1 MTKSLKQHWKNLQKL
16 TKSKKGSL
24 ILVFFYYVISFSLAY
39 LFTKN
44 LNFDGWL
51 LITIWHVIATLVIFI
66 FSNIH
71 KNSSIYDPFWHVAPI
86 PIVFYI
92 ASRSNLSRLE
102 IMLVVAAFLFWSLR
116 LTYNWYLNWSNLDH
130 EDFRYIDLKNNN
142 KFLAFL
148 NDLFGIHLIPTLIV
162 NASLYPIYVAL
173 TSNSLNYLLY
183 VGFLLIF
190 FAVCIQYISDSQM
203 REFRKDINN
212 LGKTMKYGLWKYS
225 RHPNYLGEVCFWF
238 GIYIFALAS
247 DSASIWLLA
256 SPLVMLALFVFI
268 SCPMMDNRS
277 LKKRSDYRE
286 YMDKTPQL
294 FMWYV
299 KD

>member
-1 MTKSLKQHWKNLQKL
+1 MQKL

-51 LITIWHVIATLVIFI
+51 LITIWHVIATLVIFL

-92 ASRSNLSRLE
+92 ASTSNLSRLE

-142 KFLAFL
+142 KFLAFI

-173 TSNSLNYLLY
+173 TSNSLNDLLY
-183 VGFLLIF
+183 VGFLLIV

-203 REFRKDINN
+203 REFRKDVNN

-247 DSASIWLLA
+247 ESALIWLLA
-256 SPLVMLALFVFI
+256 SPLTMLALFVFI

-277 LKKRSDYRE
+277 LEKRSDYKE

>member
-1 MTKSLKQHWKNLQKL
+1 MQKL

-92 ASRSNLSRLE
+92 ASTSNLSRLE

-142 KFLAFL
+142 KFLAFI

-173 TSNSLNYLLY
+173 TSNSLNDLLY
-183 VGFLLIF
+183 VGFLLIV

-203 REFRKDINN
+203 REFRKDVNN

-247 DSASIWLLA
+247 ESALIWLLA
-256 SPLVMLALFVFI
+256 SPLTMLALFVFI

-277 LKKRSDYRE
+277 LEKRSDYKE

>member
-1 MTKSLKQHWKNLQKL
+1 MQNLI
-16 TKSKKGSL
+16 KSKKGSL
-24 ILVFFYYVISFSLAY
+24 TLVFFYYVISFYLAY
-39 LFTKN
+39 LVTKN
-44 LNFDGWL
+44 FDLDGWL
-51 LITIWHVIATLVIFI
+51 PILIWHISATLIIFL

-92 ASRSNLSRLE
+92 ANQSSLPNLQLN
-102 IMLVVAAFLFWSLR
+102 LVLSAFLFWALR
-116 LTYNWYLNWSNLDH
+116 LTYNWFLNWKNLDH

-142 KFLAFL
+142 KFMAFI

-173 TSNSLNYLLY
+173 TSESLNDLVYI
-183 VGFLLIF
+183 GFMLIII
-190 FAVCIQYISDSQM
+190 AVVIQYISDDQM
-203 REFRKDINN
+203 RKFRKDENN

-225 RHPNYLGEVCFWF
+225 RHPNYLGEVSFWF
-238 GIYIFALAS
+238 GIYVFALAS
-247 DSASIWLLA
+247 ESPSLWLLA
-256 SPLVMLALFVFI
+256 CPIVMLALFVFI

-277 LKKRSDYRE
+277 LKRRPDYKE

-294 FMWYV
+294 IIWFV

>member
-1 MTKSLKQHWKNLQKL
+1 MQKL
-16 TKSKKGSL
+16 TKTKKGSL
-24 ILVFFYYVISFSLAY
+24 ILVFFYYIISFSIAY

-51 LITIWHVIATLVIFI
+51 LITIWHVIATIVIFI

-92 ASRSNLSRLE
+92 ASTSNLSSVE
-102 IMLVVAAFLFWSLR
+102 IILVVGAFLFWSIR

-130 EDFRYIDLKNNN
+130 EDFRYIDLKDNN

-183 VGFLLIF
+183 VGFLLIVL
-190 FAVCIQYISDSQM
+190 AVCVQYISDSQM
-203 REFRKDINN
+203 REFRRDINN

-225 RHPNYLGEVCFWF
+225 RHPNYLGEVSFWF

-247 DSASIWLLA
+247 NSASIWLIA
-256 SPLVMLALFVFI
+256 SPLIMLALFVFI

-277 LKKRSDYRE
+277 LKKRSDYKE

>member
-1 MTKSLKQHWKNLQKL
+1 MQNLI
-16 TKSKKGSL
+16 KSKNGSL
-24 ILVFFYYVISFSLAY
+24 ALVFFYYVISFYLAY
-39 LFTKN
+39 LVTKN
-44 LNFDGWL
+44 FNFDGWL
-51 LITIWHVIATLVIFI
+51 YILIWHVSATLIIFL

-92 ASRSNLSRLE
+92 AKQSSLPTLELNLVL
-102 IMLVVAAFLFWSLR
+102 AAFLFWALR
-116 LTYNWYLNWSNLDH
+116 LTYNWYLNWNNLDH

-142 KFLAFL
+142 KYMAFI

-162 NASLYPIYVAL
+162 NVSLYPIYVAL
-173 TSNSLNYLLY
+173 NSESLNELVY
-183 VGFLLIF
+183 VGFIIIII
-190 FAVCIQYISDSQM
+190 AVVIQYISDDQM
-203 REFRKDINN
+203 RKFRKDESN

-225 RHPNYLGEVCFWF
+225 RHPNYLGEVSFWF

-247 DSASIWLLA
+247 GSPSLWLLA
-256 SPLVMLALFVFI
+256 CPIVMLALFIFI

-277 LKKRSDYRE
+277 LKRRPDYKE

-294 FMWYV
+294 FMWFV
-299 KD
+299 K

>member
-1 MTKSLKQHWKNLQKL
+1 MQNLI
-16 TKSKKGSL
+16 KSKNGSL
-24 ILVFFYYVISFSLAY
+24 ALVFFYYVISFYLAY
-39 LFTKN
+39 LVTKN
-44 LNFDGWL
+44 FNFDGWL
-51 LITIWHVIATLVIFI
+51 YILIWHVSATLIIFL

-92 ASRSNLSRLE
+92 AKQSSLPTLELNLVL
-102 IMLVVAAFLFWSLR
+102 AAFLFWALR
-116 LTYNWYLNWSNLDH
+116 LTYNWYLNWNNLDH

-142 KFLAFL
+142 KYMAFI

-162 NASLYPIYVAL
+162 NVSLYPIYVAL
-173 TSNSLNYLLY
+173 NSESLNELVY
-183 VGFLLIF
+183 VGFIIIII
-190 FAVCIQYISDSQM
+190 AVVIQYISDDQM
-203 REFRKDINN
+203 RKFRKDESN

-225 RHPNYLGEVCFWF
+225 RHPNYLGEVSFWF

-247 DSASIWLLA
+247 GQTSIWLLA
-256 SPLVMLALFVFI
+256 CPMVMLTLFIFI

-277 LKKRSDYRE
+277 LKKRSDYKE

-294 FMWYV
+294 IMWFV
-299 KD
+299 KE

>member
-1 MTKSLKQHWKNLQKL
+1 MQNLI
-16 TKSKKGSL
+16 KSKKGSL
-24 ILVFFYYVISFSLAY
+24 TLIFFYYLISFYLAY
-39 LFTKN
+39 LVSKN
-44 LNFDGWL
+44 FDLDGWL
-51 LITIWHVIATLVIFI
+51 LILIWHITATLIIFL

-92 ASRSNLSRLE
+92 ADQSFLPNLELY
-102 IMLVVAAFLFWSLR
+102 LVLSAFLFWALR
-116 LTYNWYLNWSNLDH
+116 LTYNWFLNWENLDH

-142 KFLAFL
+142 KFMAFI

-173 TSNSLNYLLY
+173 TSESLNDLVYI
-183 VGFLLIF
+183 GFMLIII
-190 FAVCIQYISDSQM
+190 AVVIQYISDDQM
-203 REFRKDINN
+203 RKFRNDENN

-225 RHPNYLGEVCFWF
+225 RHPNYLGEVSFWF
-238 GIYIFALAS
+238 GIYVFALAS
-247 DSASIWLLA
+247 ESPSLWLLA
-256 SPLVMLALFVFI
+256 CPIVMLALFVFI

-277 LKKRSDYRE
+277 LKRRLDYKE

-294 FMWYV
+294 IMWFV

>member
-1 MTKSLKQHWKNLQKL
+1 MQNLI
-16 TKSKKGSL
+16 KSKNGSL
-24 ILVFFYYVISFSLAY
+24 ALVFFYYVISFYLAY
-39 LFTKN
+39 LVTKN
-44 LNFDGWL
+44 FNFDGWL
-51 LITIWHVIATLVIFI
+51 YILIWHVSATLIIFL

-92 ASRSNLSRLE
+92 AKQSSLPTLELNLVL
-102 IMLVVAAFLFWSLR
+102 AAFLFWALR
-116 LTYNWYLNWSNLDH
+116 LTYNWYLNWNNLDH

-142 KFLAFL
+142 KYMAFI

-162 NASLYPIYVAL
+162 NVSLYPIYVAL
-173 TSNSLNYLLY
+173 NSESLNELVYL
-183 VGFLLIF
+183 GFIIIII
-190 FAVCIQYISDSQM
+190 AVVIQYISDDQM
-203 REFRKDINN
+203 RKFRKDESN

-225 RHPNYLGEVCFWF
+225 RHPNYLGEVSFWF

-247 DSASIWLLA
+247 GLTTIWLLA
-256 SPLVMLALFVFI
+256 CPIVMLALFVFI

-277 LKKRSDYRE
+277 LKRRSDYKE

-294 FMWYV
+294 FMWFV
-299 KD
+299 K

>member
-1 MTKSLKQHWKNLQKL
+1 MQNLI
-16 TKSKKGSL
+16 KSKKGSL
-24 ILVFFYYVISFSLAY
+24 TLVFFYYVISFYLAY
-39 LFTKN
+39 LVTKN
-44 LNFDGWL
+44 FDLDGWL
-51 LITIWHVIATLVIFI
+51 SILVWHISATLIIFL

-92 ASRSNLSRLE
+92 ANQSSLPDLQLNLVLS
-102 IMLVVAAFLFWSLR
+102 AFLFWALR
-116 LTYNWYLNWSNLDH
+116 LTYNWFLNWENLDH

-142 KFLAFL
+142 KFMAFI

-173 TSNSLNYLLY
+173 TSESLNDLVYI
-183 VGFLLIF
+183 GFMLIII
-190 FAVCIQYISDSQM
+190 AVVIQYISDDQM
-203 REFRKDINN
+203 RKFRKDENN

-225 RHPNYLGEVCFWF
+225 RHPNYLGEVSFWF
-238 GIYIFALAS
+238 GIYVFALAS
-247 DSASIWLLA
+247 ESPSLWLLA
-256 SPLVMLALFVFI
+256 CPIVMLALFVFI

-277 LKKRSDYRE
+277 LKRRLDYKE

-294 FMWYV
+294 IMWFV